1 MTHIWRSAFIKGGLP
16 AWIGGIG
23 LKVSWRTLPTVLL
36 EDEVL
41 DKAFS
46 RARKAADRVDD
57 SDRIFRVRKQMN
69 RMVQT
74 AADVIFNQFTDLVEA
89 WPSLD
94 QSPQFDVAMI
104 DACVGCD
111 DYRHHLSML
120 QWGAMRVSNIAA
132 QNSKKIVRTAR
143 TELMHDARKEAYGRI
158 SSVMRQVGSSLL
170 WLSEARETLKKLP
183 TISPELPCIVVCGA
197 PNVGKSAFISAL
209 SSGNMEV
216 NHYPFTTKQIHVGHF
231 FHRRLQHQLVDT
243 PGLLDRPMIKR
254 NAIEKQAIAAL
265 ENIGSLVLFLLDG
278 SEACGT
284 PFDEQLNL
292 LEEVKGLLP
301 ETDLMVV
308 TSKADLLSP
317 RPEMW
322 DEVVAAEKLWH
333 DEGSEGDPQLPLL
346 YDADGRPTM
355 SAIEFVGMDAMRLEI
370 VNRVKSVRQIDPLS
384 LPDGW
389 YRRDHDVV
397 APKYMKTRD
406 WNRRE

>member
-1 MTHIWRSAFIKGGLP
+1 
-16 AWIGGIG
+16 
-23 LKVSWRTLPTVLL
+23 L

-57 SDRIFRVRKQMN
+57 SDKVFRVRKQMN

-74 AADVIFNQFTDLVEA
+74 AADVIYSQFTEMVEC

-94 QSPQFDVAMI
+94 QSPQFDIAMI

-120 QWGAMRVSNIAA
+120 QWAAKRITSIAG

-158 SSVMRQVGSSLL
+158 SSVMRQVGKSLL

-183 TISPELPCIVVCGA
+183 TINSELPCIVVCGA

-243 PGLLDRPMIKR
+243 PGLLDRPMINR
-254 NAIEKQAIAAL
+254 NAIEMQAIAAL
-265 ENIGSLVLFLLDG
+265 ENTGSLVLFLLDG
-278 SEACGT
+278 SEQCGT
-284 PFDEQLNL
+284 PMEEQLNL

-301 ETDLMVV
+301 ETDLLVV
-308 TSKADLLSP
+308 SSKADLLDP
-317 RPEMW
+317 KPEMW
-322 DEVVAAEKLWH
+322 DEVIAAEKQWR

-346 YDADGRPTM
+346 YDNQGRPTM
-355 SAIEFVGMDAMRLEI
+355 SATEFAGMDAMRMEI
-370 VNRVKSVRQIDPLS
+370 VHRVKTARDIDPLS
-384 LPDGW
+384 LPEGW
-389 YRRDHDVV
+389 YRRDLDI
-397 APKYMKTRD
+397 AKPKYMKTRD
-406 WNRRE
+406 WDRRE

>member
-1 MTHIWRSAFIKGGLP
+1 M
-16 AWIGGIG
+16 
-23 LKVSWRTLPTVLL
+23 KVSWRTLPTVLL

-57 SDRIFRVRKQMN
+57 SDRVFRVRKQMN

-74 AADVIFNQFTDLVEA
+74 AADVIFNQFTDLVNS

-120 QWGAMRVSNIAA
+120 QWGAKRVNSIAA
-132 QNSKKIVRTAR
+132 QNSKKIIRTGR

-158 SSVMRQVGSSLL
+158 SSILRQVSPSLL

-183 TISPELPCIVVCGA
+183 TISTDLPCIVVCGA

-254 NAIEKQAIAAL
+254 SAIEMQAIAAL
-265 ENIGSLVLFLLDG
+265 ENTGSLVLFLMDE
-278 SEACGT
+278 SEHCGT
-284 PFDEQLNL
+284 PLEEQNNL
-292 LEEVKGLLP
+292 LEEIKGLLP
-301 ETDLMVV
+301 ETELLVV
-308 TSKADLLSP
+308 TSKADLLNP
-317 RPEMW
+317 QPEMW
-322 DEVVAAEKLWH
+322 DDVIAAEKQWH
-333 DEGSEGDPQLPLL
+333 DEGSEGDPHLPLL
-346 YDADGRPTM
+346 FDHHGRPTM
-355 SAIEFVGMDAMRLEI
+355 SATEFVGMDAMRLEI
-370 VNRVKSVRQIDPLS
+370 VNRVKSVRDTDPLS
-384 LPDGW
+384 LPEGW
-389 YRRDHDVV
+389 YRRDHDIEE
-397 APKYMKTRD
+397 PKYKKTRD

>member
-1 MTHIWRSAFIKGGLP
+1 M
-16 AWIGGIG
+16 
-23 LKVSWRTLPTVLL
+23 KVSWRKLPTVLL
-36 EDEVL
+36 EEEVL

-46 RARKAADRVDD
+46 RAKKAADRVDD
-57 SDRIFRVRKQMN
+57 SDRTFRVRKQMN

-74 AADVIFNQFTDLVEA
+74 AADIIATTLLDTVST

-94 QSPQFDVAMI
+94 QSPQFDVSMI

-120 QWGAMRVSNIAA
+120 QWAA
-132 QNSKKIVRTAR
+132 KRITAISGQNSKKIVRTAR

-158 SSVMRQVGSSLL
+158 SSVMRQVGKSLL

-183 TISPELPCIVVCGA
+183 TINSELPCVVVCGA

-254 NAIEKQAIAAL
+254 NAIEMQAIAAL
-265 ENIGSLVLFLLDG
+265 ENTGSLVLFLLDG
-278 SEACGT
+278 SEQCGT
-284 PFDEQLNL
+284 PMEEQLNL

-301 ETDLMVV
+301 ETDLLVV
-308 TSKADLLSP
+308 SSKADLLNP
-317 RPEMW
+317 KPEMW
-322 DEVVAAEKLWH
+322 DEVIAAEKLWQ
-333 DEGSEGDPQLPLL
+333 DEGSEGDPLLPLL
-346 YDADGRPTM
+346 YDTQGRPTM
-355 SAIEFVGMDAMRLEI
+355 SATEFVGMDAMRLEI
-370 VNRVKSVRQIDPLS
+370 VRRVKSARDIDPLS
-384 LPDGW
+384 LPEGW
-389 YRRDHDVV
+389 YRRDLDI
-397 APKYMKTRD
+397 AKPKYMKTRD
-406 WNRRE
+406 WDRRE